1 MSPKTW
7 CTSRYCTATATQF
20 PPSVG
25 VVLSWTT
32 HCFQKLLKDN
42 NGLLNITNP
51 WFEIKTCVLPYKFD
65 TYIKIGRSS
74 LLIGA
79 LFLSVGI
86 MPNVKSCI
94 AVYYICNF
102 FQLILE
108 ASLFLWRVRIQHC
121 QTLLLFYFEIKPHPN
136 LQWSKTMKEKKRFT
150 YYNTYVY

>member
-1 MSPKTW
+1 MKIKLQTLALEQNVPKNLMHQ
-7 CTSRYCTATATQF
+7 SLYCTATATQF
-20 PPSVG
+20 PSSVG

-79 LFLSVGI
+79 LFLSVYI

-94 AVYYICNF
+94 AVYRTRAIIGRSRF
-102 FQLILE
+102 EAALI
-108 ASLFLWRVRIQHC
+108 
-121 QTLLLFYFEIKPHPN
+121 YKPSILGLKNEEFPILVHK
-136 LQWSKTMKEKKRFT
+136 LSAI
-150 YYNTYVY
+150 